1 MNLKL
6 ANFYYVD
13 INGCTINNDKKFLTK
28 YFDVLELKHANITY
42 QFKAWNSLFQILI
55 AKVMNKTKNGRFGAI
70 LKVFKQILILK
81 LI

>member
-1 MNLKL
+1 MQILHINLKL
-6 ANFYYVD
+6 
-13 INGCTINNDKKFLTK
+13 
-28 YFDVLELKHANITY
+28 
-42 QFKAWNSLFQILI
+42 NSLFQILI